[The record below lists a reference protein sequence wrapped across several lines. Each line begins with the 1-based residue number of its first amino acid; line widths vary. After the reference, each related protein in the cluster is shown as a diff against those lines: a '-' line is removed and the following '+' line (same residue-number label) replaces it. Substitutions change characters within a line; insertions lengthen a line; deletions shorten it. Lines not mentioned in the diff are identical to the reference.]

1 MSTVPDGVPL
11 SQRKF
16 DEILNIH
23 KGRRPSPDVYLSIAY
38 IDTHLAQFYDR
49 KSRITNHES
58 RITKVSDCHE
68 YGVGKPDTM
77 KSEFV
82 STKGDIDSV
91 ISQSDGNMNEL
102 AKQLG
107 IPPEQLQG
115 DVLLRIDF
123 HNPKKLGLQIPS
135 GNEWG
140 ANSQWIPGGK
150 LPTGKSE
157 AVISTDGLKRSDF
170 IITNL
175 KTGGIVQ

>member
-1 MSTVPDGVPL
+1 MIENHESRITNH
-11 SQRKF
+11 
-16 DEILNIH
+16 E
-23 KGRRPSPDVYLSIAY
+23 
-38 IDTHLAQFYDR
+38 
-49 KSRITNHES
+49 SRITNHES
-58 RITKVSDCHE
+58 RITKVSDYHE

-82 STKGDIDSV
+82 STKGDIDDV
-91 ISQSDGNMNEL
+91 ISQSDGNMNEI

-157 AVISTDGLKRSDF
+157 AVISTDGLKRSDS